1 MKTASTKAAA
11 TIDEYLAAVPQ
22 RFRTLLRDL
31 RRTIRKAAPRATES
45 ISYGIPTFKQDGER
59 LIYFSAATDHVAI
72 HMVRKAHL
80 DEAVRLGFGIGRGSI
95 RFTPE
100 HPLPERLLTRIVK
113 ARLAE
118 IRSTAK
124 ER

>member
-1 MKTASTKAAA
+1 MPTASNTAG
-11 TIDEYLAAVPQ
+11 TIDEYLASVPP
-22 RFRTLLRDL
+22 RFRALLRSV

-59 LIYFSAATDHVAI
+59 LIYFSAATNHVAI

-100 HPLPERLLTRIVK
+100 HPLPERLVTRIVK
-113 ARLAE
+113 ARMAE
-118 IRSTAK
+118 IRSAAK

>member
-1 MKTASTKAAA
+1 MPTASNTTA
-11 TIDEYLAAVPQ
+11 TIDDYLAGVPP
-22 RFRTLLRDL
+22 RFRTLLRSV
-31 RRTIRKAAPRATES
+31 RRTIKRAAPRAAES
-45 ISYGIPTFKQDGER
+45 ISYGIPTFKQSGER
-59 LIYFSAATDHVAI
+59 LIYFSAARNHAAV
-72 HMVRKAHL
+72 HMVRREHL
-80 DEAVRLGFGIGRGSI
+80 DEAVRLGFGIGCGSI